1 MMDKCNFS
9 LDKTLVVKSW
19 SPDMETLCH
28 RPAGEVIGNNIKN
41 VFPLLHDKILPVFNN
56 GRERRLKGVKH
67 TCFMGTYLTADVRI
81 IPLKN
86 TKGDVIGA
94 KVVLSNVAGKCPVTK
109 KLADSEKMI
118 AIGKTASTLAHGV
131 RNPLN
136 AIKGAVVYL
145 REKYGH
151 EATLLEFSTIIY
163 DEINKLDNFISSFL
177 STAQGGTKFS
187 PVDLNEVLGSILTMI
202 KPKTEI
208 QEIKLQVDLSDLPR
222 INADP
227 FQIEQAF
234 FNIINNAIE
243 AMPDG
248 GAIIIKTYMK
258 QETGNDYAVI
268 EISDTGRGIP
278 EKKARKLG
286 ELPDN
291 PSRNDKGFGIFLSRE
306 IIKAHKGKL
315 LWESRRQRGTTFK
328 VFLPVQEI
336 GQSG

>member
-1 MMDKCNFS
+1 MMDKCEFS
-9 LDKTLVVKSW
+9 LDKTMAIKSW
-19 SPDMETLCH
+19 GPDMETLCH
-28 RPAGEVIGNNIKN
+28 RPAGEVIGDNIKN
-41 VFPLLHDKILPVFNN
+41 VFPLLHDKILPVFEN
-56 GRERRLKGVKH
+56 GRERRLRSVKH
-67 TCFMGTYLTADVRI
+67 TCFMGTYLSADIRI
-81 IPLKN
+81 IPVKN
-86 TKGDVIGA
+86 SKGDVIGA
-94 KVVLSNVAGKCPVTK
+94 NIVLSNVAGNCPATK
-109 KLADSEKMI
+109 KIADSEKMI

-177 STAQGGTKFS
+177 STARGGAKFS
-187 PVDLNEVLGSILTMI
+187 PVDLNAVLGSIFTMI
-202 KPKTEI
+202 KPEAEI
-208 QEIKLQVDLSDLPR
+208 QEIKLQVELSDLPW

-227 FQIEQAF
+227 FQIEQTF

-243 AMPDG
+243 AMPNG
-248 GAIIIKTYMK
+248 GVLTIKTYIK
-258 QETGNDYAVI
+258 QEAGNDFAVT

-278 EKKARKLG
+278 DKKALELG

-291 PSRNDKGFGIFLSRE
+291 PGRNDKGFGIFLSRE

-315 LWESRRQRGTTFK
+315 LWESKRQRGTTFK
-328 VFLPVQEI
+328 VFLPVKEI
-336 GQSG
+336 GQPG